1 MLTYALGYFTTVR
14 FDMGWTFP
22 LQSEDSKPDMNSVE
36 RKRKSYIEINHSTS
50 DGINA
55 HLGQNYKSPGV
66 AFEI

>member
-1 MLTYALGYFTTVR
+1 MLTYALSYFTTVR
-14 FDMGWTFP
+14 FDTGWTFP

-36 RKRKSYIEINHSTS
+36 RKRKRYIEINHSTS

-55 HLGQNYKSPGV
+55 HQGQKYKSPGV